1 MKIVNKKIKNIDE
14 LLSEPEAAG
23 YLKMSYSKL
32 RLYVRPKHE
41 IAFFRLG
48 TSIRYRREDLNTYL
62 QKNRIEALS

>member
-1 MKIVNKKIKNIDE
+1 MKKVIKDNE
-14 LLSEPEAAG
+14 NLLNEVEAAA
-23 YLKMSYSKL
+23 YLTMSYSKL

-62 QKNRIEALS
+62 QKNRIEALT